1 MESSPSFI
9 FHHPKFIFRNPEDSI
24 VLFENHPVKIYF
36 SRIGN
41 SLISLDKSPFGS
53 FIVDQHIVP
62 NDLSS
67 LLGKVMVWSKSE
79 GITNLMIRAFP
90 EVYQPVHSGI
100 IKTALLGSGF
110 IETYSDITQVV
121 PLSDESMNLNTHKKR
136 RLRKAEALGFSFREL
151 TLDFLEESYSLI
163 VESRINKRYP
173 VTMSLQELKNMFAL
187 FPTAYILFGVF
198 DKNKLISASVSIKV
212 SEEIL
217 YCFYIGDD
225 LTYRTYSPV
234 TFLINGIYHY
244 AKGNHFK
251 ILDLGLSTDKGILNR
266 GLYAF
271 KKTFGTI
278 DSVKLTFTK
287 QL

>member
-1 MESSPSFI
+1 
-9 FHHPKFIFRNPEDSI
+9 
-24 VLFENHPVKIYF
+24 
-36 SRIGN
+36 
-41 SLISLDKSPFGS
+41 
-53 FIVDQHIVP
+53 
-62 NDLSS
+62 
-67 LLGKVMVWSKSE
+67 
-79 GITNLMIRAFP
+79 
-90 EVYQPVHSGI
+90 
-100 IKTALLGSGF
+100 
-110 IETYSDITQVV
+110 
-121 PLSDESMNLNTHKKR
+121 
-136 RLRKAEALGFSFREL
+136 
-151 TLDFLEESYSLI
+151 
-163 VESRINKRYP
+163 
-173 VTMSLQELKNMFAL
+173 MSLQELKKMFAL

-198 DKNKLISASVSIKV
+198 DKNKLISTSVSIKV

-278 DSVKLTFTK
+278 DSVKLTFIK